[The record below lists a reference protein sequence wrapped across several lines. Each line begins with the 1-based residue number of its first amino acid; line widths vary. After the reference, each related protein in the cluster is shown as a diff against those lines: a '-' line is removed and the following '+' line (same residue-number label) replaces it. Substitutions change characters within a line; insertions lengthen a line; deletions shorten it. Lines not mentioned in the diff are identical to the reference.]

1 MQCSTQASGFQT
13 KHVYLLQ
20 FDKVVS
26 KISTLTSGK
35 RTRRR
40 STKDLIS
47 ASPKGGKCSIQ
58 FAHKRFSIASLL
70 CNERLIATHGKNAPS
85 SATLFV
91 SVKFYPNLEP

>member
-1 MQCSTQASGFQT
+1 MRHSNCTQTIFRRIASLLRMWIFP

-26 KISTLTSGK
+26 KTSTLTSGK

-40 STKDLIS
+40 STRDLIS

-58 FAHKRFSIASLL
+58 FPHCGFA
-70 CNERLIATHGKNAPS
+70 
-85 SATLFV
+85 
-91 SVKFYPNLEP
+91 